1 MKNRDKWLYL
11 VLGAMGVGFILWALF
26 SPNARAQEQQQQ
38 QSRCGPHAEVL
49 AYLST
54 NYQEKVVAT
63 AVANTGSP
71 IEWTASDSGTW
82 SMLVVSEDA
91 ACLVASGDG
100 WSSDLHKLG
109 RKV

>member
-11 VLGAMGVGFILWALF
+11 IVGAMGLGLILWAMF

-38 QSRCGPHAEVL
+38 QSR
-49 AYLST
+49 
-54 NYQEKVVAT
+54 
-63 AVANTGSP
+63 
-71 IEWTASDSGTW
+71 TW